1 MEIVIKAFMIAVTG
15 TLLGLIIKRTTPELS
30 TLLSLAISAVLV
42 VLSMKVYSEVS
53 ETLKLADLDLSISK
67 AYTEPIIKC
76 IGIGIVAR
84 LGSDIC
90 KDANQNAVASS
101 VEICGAVCAIFAAL
115 PLIRTFIRM
124 IGELA

>member
-1 MEIVIKAFMIAVTG
+1 MEIVIKAFVIAVTG
-15 TLLGLIIKRTTPELS
+15 TLLSLLIKRTNPELS
-30 TLLSLAISAVLV
+30 TVLSLAISAVLI
-42 VLSMKVYSEVS
+42 VLSMKVYSEIS
-53 ETLKLADLDLSISK
+53 ETLKLADLDISISK
-67 AYTEPIIKC
+67 AYTEPVFKC
-76 IGIGIVAR
+76 VGIGIIAR

-90 KDANQNAVASS
+90 KDSNHNAVASS